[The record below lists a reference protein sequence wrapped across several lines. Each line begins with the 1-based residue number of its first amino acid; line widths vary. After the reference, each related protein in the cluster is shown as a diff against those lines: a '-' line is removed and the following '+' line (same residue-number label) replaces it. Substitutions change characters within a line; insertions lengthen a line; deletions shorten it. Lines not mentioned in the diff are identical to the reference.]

1 MKQSTVQ
8 IRYDSDLLDAL
19 RLFMEQKGLAL
30 EAELES
36 HIDQLFDKH
45 VNKHVK
51 EYLLGKKTGNG

>member
-30 EAELES
+30 EAELKS

-51 EYLLGKKTGNG
+51 DYLLSKKPGNG